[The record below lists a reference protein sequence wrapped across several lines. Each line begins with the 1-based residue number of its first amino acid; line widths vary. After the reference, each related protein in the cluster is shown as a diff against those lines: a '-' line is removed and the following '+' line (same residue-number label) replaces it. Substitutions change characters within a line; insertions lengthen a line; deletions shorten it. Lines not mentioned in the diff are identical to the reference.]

1 MPGVG
6 GMTAV
11 QSVGDFLAECERE
24 SGRYTWEGTF
34 GDYLRMAFERPSV
47 SRLSHRLVYDAI
59 MAGGSRSL
67 PQVS

>member
-11 QSVGDFLAECERE
+11 QSVEDFLAECERE

-47 SRLSHRLVYDAI
+47 
-59 MAGGSRSL
+59 
-67 PQVS
+67 